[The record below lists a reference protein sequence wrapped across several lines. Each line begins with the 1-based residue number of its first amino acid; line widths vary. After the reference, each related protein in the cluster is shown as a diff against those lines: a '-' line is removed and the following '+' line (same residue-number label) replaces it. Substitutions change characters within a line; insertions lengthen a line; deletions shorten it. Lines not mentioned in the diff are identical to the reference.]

1 MSQIIKGFVPP
12 AQHNVPLTDVDAWRR
27 HAATMSQ
34 LFDRM
39 WLLRAQSVMAHP
51 HGIDSGDG
59 NWLSLPI
66 VNLAGMAVDER
77 SFARWTPNLY
87 QAGHFW
93 RPKFTGEY
101 HCEDYVL
108 VNGQPVWRYV
118 VQAEMDLN
126 GTFVSFKGFP
136 SEAYNRPWLD
146 WFTGTYPGY
155 TGVLG
160 MEFHQEINY
169 ANNPETGRSEESER
183 VDRCIGLY
191 LRPNTDFLTFYG
203 PEWFAA
209 VDQLYGD
216 PEGGWSLDT
225 PSKAAMVIPI
235 RIPRDSGS
243 VFEVD
248 MTVVNGLDCEHISL
262 DFVSGESIH
271 HQPNDPWTYR
281 LALVGS
287 VEETKAEAAADK
299 LAPAI
304 GVSGAVAVP
313 RVTDQ

>member
-12 AQHNVPLTDVDAWRR
+12 AHHNVPLNDIAAWHR
-27 HAATMSQ
+27 HSATMSQ
-34 LFDRM
+34 LFDRL
-39 WLLRAQSVMAHP
+39 WLARTQSIMAHP
-51 HGIDSGDG
+51 HGIDPVDG
-59 NWLSLPI
+59 NWLSQPI
-66 VNLAGMAVDER
+66 INLAGMAMDDR
-77 SFARWTPNLY
+77 PFSRLTPDLY
-87 QAGHFW
+87 RAGHFW

-136 SEAYNRPWLD
+136 SDAFNEAWLS
-146 WFTGTYPGY
+146 WVTGTYPGY

-160 MEFHQEINY
+160 MEFHQEIIY
-169 ANNPETGRSEESER
+169 ANNPETGRSEESQR
-183 VDRCIGLY
+183 VDRCVGLY

-203 PEWFAA
+203 PAWFAA

-216 PEGGWSLDT
+216 PQGGWNLAE
-225 PSKAAMVIPI
+225 PSKGAMVIPI

-243 VFEVD
+243 VFNVD
-248 MTVVNGLDCEHISL
+248 MAVVNGLDCEHVSL
-262 DFVSGESIH
+262 DFTPGESVVN
-271 HQPNDPWTYR
+271 QPNDPWTYR

-287 VEETKAEAAADK
+287 VEEDKADVAAST

-304 GVSGAVAVP
+304 EASGGAAVP
-313 RVTDQ
+313 RVMDQ